1 MANRDSRIAGG
12 GGVASRQSS
21 FSESNN
27 QSTPNVKESGDLG
40 SRRSSAQTTVERE
53 AVDIFLRFKSSKEAA
68 NYLLYLRSTY
78 KFSVPQF
85 VMIACILLVLI
96 IRYAL
101 ESSSRYGGIFIAAAV
116 VNATTGLYVMIF
128 ITAQI
133 EQMFAY
139 RCQLCTRFLLLSP
152 IHAEDLIIM
161 MIGASSSMNTLYMTY
176 NSIQSTIGLD
186 TSTTGSATETIIQSS
201 VRAAQY
207 VPMEQVVVS
216 FLNSFIL
223 PIAFGAPSKK
233 GIRSF
238 LSFMKKSFNLD

>member
-1 MANRDSRIAGG
+1 MSGRDSRVAGG
-12 GGVASRQSS
+12 GGVGSRQSS
-21 FSESNN
+21 VSEN
-27 QSTPNVKESGDLG
+27 QSTPNFIKESVESG
-40 SRRSSAQTTVERE
+40 SRRSSTGTSVERE
-53 AVDIFLRFKSSKEAA
+53 SVDLFLRFKSNKEAT

-85 VMIACILLVLI
+85 VMITCVLLVLI
-96 IRYAL
+96 IRYIL
-101 ESSSRYGGIFIAAAV
+101 ESSPRYGGLFVAAAV
-116 VNATTGLYVMIF
+116 INATTCVYVMIF

-161 MIGASSSMNTLYMTY
+161 MIGVSSSMNILFTTY
-176 NSIQSTIGLD
+176 NSIQATIGLD
-186 TSTTGSATETIIQSS
+186 SSSGGNETIIQSS

-207 VPMEQVVVS
+207 VPMEQVVVT

-233 GIRSF
+233 GTHI
-238 LSFMKKSFNLD
+238 LIIH